1 MNQKSSKQ
9 FANYPSLAGRTV
21 FVTGGSS
28 GIGGDIVVAFARQ
41 GAKVGFT
48 GRNADAAA
56 KVIAAASAVGP
67 VPLFLK
73 SDASDVAA
81 LQQAIQT
88 VASEFGDIRVLVN
101 NVANDER
108 HDFMKVTPDD
118 FDWRVSINLRPH
130 FFAAQ
135 AVAEGMKRLGGGAIV
150 NLGSTSWKIKGK
162 GYPVYATCKSAT
174 VGLTRSLAR
183 ELGEHRIRVNT
194 LTPGWVMTDKQLE
207 QWVDDAGE
215 RAMAENH
222 CLPGRILGEDVA
234 NMALFLSADDS
245 GMVTAQDFVVDA
257 GWT

>member
-1 MNQKSSKQ
+1 MNQKNSKN

-67 VPLFLK
+67 VPVFLK

-81 LQQAIQT
+81 LQTAIQT
-88 VASEFGDIRVLVN
+88 VAKAFGDISVLVN

-108 HDFMKVTPDD
+108 HDLMAVTPDD

-183 ELGEHRIRVNT
+183 ELGEHKIRVNT
-194 LTPGWVMTDKQLE
+194 LTPGWIMTDKQLE
-207 QWVDDAGE
+207 QWVDEAGE

-245 GMVTAQDFVVDA
+245 CMVTAQDFVVDA